1 MCALMMVCIYS
12 CMRSME
18 NEVIRLLSDSFGIV
32 IDFEQAAY
40 IVSMKDPADVREWL
54 MDAHGLEDV
63 DEFISA
69 LFGNVDVRT
78 VHARPV
84 NIAQVISGA
93 EQANTARPAPTVTKR
108 VEMAPPVRRTLP
120 LADPCRRACNCLASE
135 HALLGNCLNCGKIVC
150 KMEDYG
156 PCLFCKEPVDGRMFW
171 NGFDDV
177 ITNDSLTAIEQK
189 NRLIQYDREGAQ
201 RTRVFDD
208 STDWFAE
215 ASDVWKSAE
224 ERAIAQKLGNEYEL
238 AKLEAK
244 REMKID
250 IDFSSGT
257 VSVLDKRTTQVEQA
271 NDEKI
276 QTWIAQPSHTV
287 ADTIT
292 QHADTMTQHTDTMTQ
307 HTDTIPRIHGEPISL
322 FSFLDDEANEALD
335 ALK

>member
-1 MCALMMVCIYS
+1 MCVCMYV
-12 CMRSME
+12 CMCSME

-84 NIAQVISGA
+84 NIGQVISGA
-93 EQANTARPAPTVTKR
+93 EQANNVWPAPTVDSKR
-108 VEMAPPVRRTLP
+108 TEMAPPVRRTLP

-177 ITNDSLTAIEQK
+177 TTSDSLTAIEQK

-224 ERAIAQKLGNEYEL
+224 ERAIVQKLGNEYEL

-250 IDFSSGT
+250 IDFKSGT
-257 VSVLDKRTTQVEQA
+257 VSVLDKRTAQVEQA
-271 NDEKI
+271 NEEKI
-276 QTWIAQPSHTV
+276 QTWIAQPSCTV
-287 ADTIT
+287 S
-292 QHADTMTQHTDTMTQ
+292 DTMTQHTDTMTQ
-307 HTDTIPRIHGEPISL
+307 HTDTIHRIHGEQISL

-335 ALK
+335 ALE